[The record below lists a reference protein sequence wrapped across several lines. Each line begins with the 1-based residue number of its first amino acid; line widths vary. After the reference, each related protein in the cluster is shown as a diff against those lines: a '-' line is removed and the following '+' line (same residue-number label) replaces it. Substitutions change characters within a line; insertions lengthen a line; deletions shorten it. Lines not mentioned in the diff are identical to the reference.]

1 MTLHV
6 LDIPDDPAELAG
18 WLEQH
23 LIGLD
28 LRAVICQLQAFR
40 KQEET
45 PADLKETLAEWY
57 EQVLAG
63 GLRLLPISV
72 LQRLFAH
79 PSLLLDLQEE
89 VCVNGG
95 RYWDRLESPSEEIK
109 QLVATSKTQLEER
122 IRAESVP
129 GPRPARKN
137 TGDPDEEPPTLRFE
151 QRPGR
156 TSTRWVG
163 AVIALAASVLVL
175 LGTVAFLLV
184 NRDTPSQPAA
194 VAWGWSKPGVLEKQG
209 SPTEYLNHLA
219 DAAEQWNNKRPEEP
233 GAIVER
239 LHEFRK
245 GCSDLILAPH
255 EPLAEED
262 RVWLRERCQA
272 WAKKIDAHIA
282 RAEAGE
288 ALEARKDADETV
300 QKLVDALR
308 ARAKSLQG

>member
-28 LRAVICQLQAFR
+28 LNSVICQLRAFQ
-40 KQEET
+40 KEE
-45 PADLKETLAEWY
+45 PAPTDLRETLAEWY

-63 GLRLLPISV
+63 GLKLLPVSV

-79 PSLLLDLQEE
+79 PSLLLELQEE

-109 QLVATSKTQLEER
+109 QLVASSKAQLEER

-129 GPRPARKN
+129 GPRPMKKN
-137 TGDPDEEPPTLRFE
+137 VQGQGEEPQTLQFE
-151 QRPGR
+151 QPR
-156 TSTRWVG
+156 TTKSKWVG
-163 AVIALAASVLVL
+163 AVFALAASVLVL
-175 LGTVAFLLV
+175 LGTVAFLLMKE
-184 NRDTPSQPAA
+184 DGTTAQPTA
-194 VAWGWSKPGVLEKQG
+194 VAWGWSKPGVLDRQG
-209 SPTEYLNHLA
+209 SASEYLNHLA

-233 GAIVER
+233 RAIIDR

-255 EPLAEED
+255 EPLAAED
-262 RVWLRERCQA
+262 RAWLKERCQA
-272 WAKKIDAHIA
+272 WAKKIDEHIV

-288 ALEARKDADETV
+288 AIEARSDADETV

-308 ARAKSLQG
+308 TRAKSVQS